1 MLWSSQMEDACDCLS
16 KGRESQEDGIL
27 AASARLAKIAISAA
41 EVSRRASGDPSTAR
55 YAMIAID
62 PLTLALSNF
71 QRSLAPECLQH
82 WLIIGL
88 TQTAQV
94 AIYELALLR
103 SSTTEMAVSQLA
115 FDSKRIGYLMEL
127 LQTCKACRDHAL
139 AGDTMSLTAPSM
151 LIWSYCC
158 KILFRLSSIKGA
170 AGWDP
175 TIVQSTVDIVQCL
188 EQLAEIAERANSEYK
203 AQTGEES
210 LFAAAAETLRAKA
223 PNWKLPTREHDNIMD
238 SAADGWNNGLIGDIG
253 MMDFSSDFWMPSA
266 FNF

>member
-1 MLWSSQMEDACDCLS
+1 
-16 KGRESQEDGIL
+16 
-27 AASARLAKIAISAA
+27 
-41 EVSRRASGDPSTAR
+41 
-55 YAMIAID
+55 
-62 PLTLALSNF
+62 
-71 QRSLAPECLQH
+71 
-82 WLIIGL
+82 
-88 TQTAQV
+88 
-94 AIYELALLR
+94 
-103 SSTTEMAVSQLA
+103 MAVSQLA

-158 KILFRLSSIKGA
+158 KILFRLSSIKGV

-253 MMDFSSDFWMPSA
+253 MMDFSSDFWIPSA